1 MKIKAGIVG
10 YGNLG
15 KAVERE
21 LIKNKKF
28 KLVAIFSRRTVTSK
42 YGTNIE
48 NYSDILKYK
57 GKIDII
63 FMCGGS
69 AEDIEVQ
76 LPEIASKFSTIN
88 CFDTHSKL
96 KKLTSE
102 TDKICKCSGTVSL
115 MACGWDPGIFSMV
128 RTLMYS
134 LSEEIPVTFWGRGI
148 SMGHSDAI
156 RKVDGVVDGVQ
167 FTVPSKSAIL
177 KAKKGQLCDEPL
189 HYRECYV
196 LASKHKEAEI
206 EDKIKSIPN
215 YFLNQ
220 PTFVN
225 FVDLKTLSKL
235 KSKQSHKGM
244 ILSNIRLAKNK
255 KATLEFKAK
264 MDSNSMFTALVMVRY
279 SLAAMSLANE
289 NQFGA
294 YLPIDIPIS
303 KLLTPKELGFAIKN
317 LC

>member
-1 MKIKAGIVG
+1 MKIKVGIVG

-15 KAVERE
+15 KAIESE
-21 LIKNKKF
+21 LLKNKKF
-28 KLVAIFSRRTVTSK
+28 KLIAIFSRRTVTSK
-42 YGTNIE
+42 CGTNVE
-48 NYSDILKYK
+48 PFCDILKFK
-57 GKIDII
+57 GKIDIM

-69 AEDIEVQ
+69 AEDIETQ
-76 LPEIASKFSTIN
+76 LPETAAAFSTIN
-88 CFDTHSKL
+88 CFDTHSKI
-96 KKLTSE
+96 KRFTAE
-102 TDKICKCSGTVSL
+102 MNKICKLNHTVSL
-115 MACGWDPGIFSMV
+115 MACGWDPGIFSII

-134 LSEEIPVTFWGRGI
+134 LSGEIPVTFWGKGI

-156 RKVDGVVDGVQ
+156 RKVDGVIDGVQ
-167 FTVPSKSAIL
+167 FTVPSKAAISHARTDTL
-177 KAKKGQLCDEPL
+177 NDEPL

-196 LASKHKEAEI
+196 LANKNKETEI
-206 EDKIKSIPN
+206 EEKIKSIPN

-225 FVDLKTLSKL
+225 FVDINKLSDL

-244 ILSNIRLAKNK
+244 ILSNIRLSQTK

-264 MDSNSMFTALVMVRY
+264 MDSNAMFTAIVMVRY
-279 SLAAMSLANE
+279 SLAVINYLSE
-289 NQFGA
+289 EKFGA

-303 KLLTPKELGFAIKN
+303 KLLTAKELGFAIKN